1 MLGAESGQ
9 RRIAVVVSRRLNRAV
24 MAIGAAV
31 LLAVT
36 ACEAS
41 IAPRQQPA
49 ETSSGSQVL
58 GDLSERVLRGF
69 AEVNTVVSIK
79 VASDSLDEFQQSA
92 QREAVKAASGFIT
105 FTDGHDSA
113 AASLCVVTIH
123 GYGTVTGDKDSAG
136 NAEGE
141 VKLAVDHRTLWVVE
155 FDDIDM
161 PVFGPVKSE
170 GQASYEES
178 DVVIFVD
185 PETMKPFRAETLP

>member
-1 MLGAESGQ
+1 
-9 RRIAVVVSRRLNRAV
+9 
-24 MAIGAAV
+24 
-31 LLAVT
+31 
-36 ACEAS
+36 
-41 IAPRQQPA
+41 
-49 ETSSGSQVL
+49 
-58 GDLSERVLRGF
+58 
-69 AEVNTVVSIK
+69 
-79 VASDSLDEFQQSA
+79 
-92 QREAVKAASGFIT
+92 
-105 FTDGHDSA
+105 
-113 AASLCVVTIH
+113 VVTLH